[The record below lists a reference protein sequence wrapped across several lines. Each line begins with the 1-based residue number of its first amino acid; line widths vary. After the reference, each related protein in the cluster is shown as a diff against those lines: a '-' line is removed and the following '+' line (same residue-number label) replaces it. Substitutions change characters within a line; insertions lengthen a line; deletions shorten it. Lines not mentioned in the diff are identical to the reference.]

1 MSMHVGKRL
10 PAVVFLMGPTAAGK
24 TELAVELSKMLPFE
38 IISVDSALIY
48 RGMDIGT
55 AKPAPQLLVKAPHHL
70 IDIIDPAQSYSAAD
84 FRQDALALMEDIT
97 ARGRIPLLVGGTMM
111 YFKALRD
118 GMATMPPADAR
129 VRQRLLDSARDRGWP
144 WLHQRLT
151 SVDPEA
157 AGRIKPS
164 DSQRLQRAL
173 EVYDLTGKPLSQW
186 HREQK
191 VQRFPYQVTNLAVA
205 PPDRAVLHERI
216 AMRFVRML
224 EEGFLDEVKSLY
236 SRGDLTAALPSVR
249 SVGYRQAWSY
259 LEGELSYDD
268 MVERGIIATRQLAKR
283 QLTWLRSWPDVH
295 WLDSLS
301 SDLPGDALRVL
312 DSALGRSLDS
322 SSATRLR
329 A

>member
-1 MSMHVGKRL
+1 MVKHEGEPL
-10 PAVVFLMGPTAAGK
+10 PPAVFLMGPTAAGK
-24 TELAVELSKMLPFE
+24 TDLAVALGELFPFE

-55 AKPAPQLLVKAPHHL
+55 AKPEPEVLARAPHHL
-70 IDIIDPAQSYSAAD
+70 IDIVDPAQSYSAAD
-84 FRQDALALMEDIT
+84 FRQDALTLMADIT

-111 YFKALRD
+111 YFKVLKD
-118 GMATMPPADAR
+118 GMASMPQADAA
-129 VRQRLLDSARDRGWP
+129 VRQRLLDSARDHGWP
-144 WLHQRLT
+144 YLHQQLAR
-151 SVDPEA
+151 VDPEA
-157 AGRIKPS
+157 AQRIKPT

-173 EVYDLTGKPLSQW
+173 EVYELTGKPLSQW
-186 HREQK
+186 HREQEA
-191 VQRFPYQVTNLAVA
+191 QSLPYRVTSLALA
-205 PPDRAVLHERI
+205 PVDRAVLHERI
-216 AMRFVRML
+216 ALRFVRML

-236 SRGDLTAALPSVR
+236 ARPDLTTSLPSVR

-259 LEGELSYDD
+259 LDGELSYDD

-301 SDLPGDALRVL
+301 DNLSGDALDVL
-312 DSALGRSLDS
+312 GPALGQLPTNCAS
-322 SSATRLR
+322 RLR

>member
-1 MSMHVGKRL
+1 MVKHEGEPL
-10 PAVVFLMGPTAAGK
+10 PPAVFLMGPTAAGK
-24 TELAVELSKMLPFE
+24 TDLAVALGELLPFE

-55 AKPAPQLLVKAPHHL
+55 AKPEPEVLARAPHHL
-70 IDIIDPAQSYSAAD
+70 IDIVDPAQSYSAAD
-84 FRQDALALMEDIT
+84 FRQDALTLMADIT

-111 YFKALRD
+111 YFKVLKD
-118 GMATMPPADAR
+118 GMASMPPADAA
-129 VRQRLLDSARDRGWP
+129 VRQRLLDSARDHGWP
-144 WLHQRLT
+144 YLHQQLA

-157 AGRIKPS
+157 AERIKPT

-173 EVYDLTGKPLSQW
+173 EVYELTGKPLSQW
-186 HREQK
+186 HREQEA
-191 VQRFPYQVTNLAVA
+191 QSLPYRVTSLALA
-205 PPDRAVLHERI
+205 PVDRAILHERI
-216 AMRFVRML
+216 ALRFVKML

-236 SRGDLTAALPSVR
+236 ARPDLTTSLPSVR

-259 LEGELSYDD
+259 LDGELSYDD

-301 SDLPGDALRVL
+301 GNLSGDALSVL
-312 DSALGRSLDS
+312 GPALGQLPANRAS
-322 SSATRLR
+322 RLR

>member
-1 MSMHVGKRL
+1 MVKHEGEPL
-10 PAVVFLMGPTAAGK
+10 PPAVFLMGPTAAGK
-24 TELAVELSKMLPFE
+24 TDLAVALGELLPFE

-55 AKPAPQLLVKAPHHL
+55 AKPEPEVLARAPHHL
-70 IDIIDPAQSYSAAD
+70 IDIVDPAQSYSAAD
-84 FRQDALALMEDIT
+84 FRQDALTLMADIT

-111 YFKALRD
+111 YFKVLKD
-118 GMATMPPADAR
+118 GMASMPPADAA
-129 VRQRLLDSARDRGWP
+129 VRQRLLDSARDHGWP
-144 WLHQRLT
+144 YLHQQLA

-157 AGRIKPS
+157 AKRIKPT

-173 EVYDLTGKPLSQW
+173 EVYELTGKPLSQW

-191 VQRFPYQVTNLAVA
+191 AQSLPYRVTSLALA
-205 PPDRAVLHERI
+205 PVDRAILHERI
-216 AMRFVRML
+216 ALRFVKML

-236 SRGDLTAALPSVR
+236 ARPDLTTSLPSVR

-259 LEGELSYDD
+259 LDGELSYDD

-301 SDLPGDALRVL
+301 GNLSGDALSVL
-312 DSALGRSLDS
+312 GPALGQLPANRAS
-322 SSATRLR
+322 RLR

>member
-1 MSMHVGKRL
+1 MVKHEGEPL
-10 PAVVFLMGPTAAGK
+10 PPAVFLMGPTAAGK
-24 TELAVELSKMLPFE
+24 TDLAVALGELLPFE

-55 AKPAPQLLVKAPHHL
+55 AKPEPEVLARAPHHL
-70 IDIIDPAQSYSAAD
+70 IDIVDPAQSYSAAD
-84 FRQDALALMEDIT
+84 FRQDALTLMADIT

-111 YFKALRD
+111 YFKVLKD
-118 GMATMPPADAR
+118 GMASMPPADAA
-129 VRQRLLDSARDRGWP
+129 VRQRLLDSARDHGWP
-144 WLHQRLT
+144 YLHQQLA

-157 AGRIKPS
+157 AERIKPT

-173 EVYDLTGKPLSQW
+173 EVYELTGKPLSQW

-191 VQRFPYQVTNLAVA
+191 AQSLPYRVTSLALA
-205 PPDRAVLHERI
+205 PVDRAILHERI
-216 AMRFVRML
+216 ALRFVKML

-236 SRGDLTAALPSVR
+236 ARPDLTTSLPSVR

-259 LEGELSYDD
+259 LDGELSYDD

-301 SDLPGDALRVL
+301 GNLSGDALSVL
-312 DSALGRSLDS
+312 GPALGQLPANRAS
-322 SSATRLR
+322 RLR

>member
-1 MSMHVGKRL
+1 MVKHEGEPL
-10 PAVVFLMGPTAAGK
+10 PPAVFLMGPTAAGK
-24 TELAVELSKMLPFE
+24 TDLAVALGELFPFE

-55 AKPAPQLLVKAPHHL
+55 AKPEPEVLARAPHHL
-70 IDIIDPAQSYSAAD
+70 IDIVDPAQSYSAAD
-84 FRQDALALMEDIT
+84 FRQDALTLMADIT

-111 YFKALRD
+111 YFKVLKD
-118 GMATMPPADAR
+118 GMASMPPADAA
-129 VRQRLLDSARDRGWP
+129 VRQRLLDSARDHGWP
-144 WLHQRLT
+144 YLHQQLA

-157 AGRIKPS
+157 AERIKPT

-173 EVYDLTGKPLSQW
+173 EVYELTGKPLSQW

-191 VQRFPYQVTNLAVA
+191 AQSLPYRVTSLALA
-205 PPDRAVLHERI
+205 PVDRAILHERI
-216 AMRFVRML
+216 ALRFVRML

-236 SRGDLTAALPSVR
+236 ARPDLTTSLPSVR

-259 LEGELSYDD
+259 LDGELSYDD

-301 SDLPGDALRVL
+301 GNLSGDALSVL
-312 DSALGRSLDS
+312 GPALGQLPANRAS
-322 SSATRLR
+322 RLR

>member
-1 MSMHVGKRL
+1 MVKHEGEPL
-10 PAVVFLMGPTAAGK
+10 PPAVFLMGPTAAGK
-24 TELAVELSKMLPFE
+24 TDLAVALGELLPFE

-55 AKPAPQLLVKAPHHL
+55 AKPEPEVLARAPHHL
-70 IDIIDPAQSYSAAD
+70 IDIVDPAQSYSAAD
-84 FRQDALALMEDIT
+84 FRQDALTLMADIT

-111 YFKALRD
+111 YFKVLKD
-118 GMATMPPADAR
+118 GMASMPPADAT
-129 VRQRLLDSARDRGWP
+129 VRQRLLDSAQDHGWP
-144 WLHQRLT
+144 YLHQQLA

-157 AGRIKPS
+157 AERIKPT

-173 EVYDLTGKPLSQW
+173 EVYELTGKPLSQW
-186 HREQK
+186 HREQEA
-191 VQRFPYQVTNLAVA
+191 QSLPYRVTSLALA
-205 PPDRAVLHERI
+205 PVDRAILHERI
-216 AMRFVRML
+216 ALRFVKML

-236 SRGDLTAALPSVR
+236 ARPDLTTSLPSVR

-259 LEGELSYDD
+259 LDGELSYDD

-301 SDLPGDALRVL
+301 GNLSGDALSVL
-312 DSALGRSLDS
+312 GPALGQLPANRAS
-322 SSATRLR
+322 RLR

>member
-1 MSMHVGKRL
+1 MVKHEGEPL
-10 PAVVFLMGPTAAGK
+10 PPAVFLMGPTAAGK
-24 TELAVELSKMLPFE
+24 TDLAVALGELFPFE

-55 AKPAPQLLVKAPHHL
+55 AKPEPEVLARAPHHL
-70 IDIIDPAQSYSAAD
+70 IDIVDPAQSYSAAD
-84 FRQDALALMEDIT
+84 FRQDALTLMADIT

-111 YFKALRD
+111 YFKVLKD
-118 GMATMPPADAR
+118 GMASMPPADAA
-129 VRQRLLDSARDRGWP
+129 VRQRLLDSARDHGWP
-144 WLHQRLT
+144 YLHQQLA

-157 AGRIKPS
+157 AERIKPT

-173 EVYDLTGKPLSQW
+173 EVYELTGKPLSQW

-191 VQRFPYQVTNLAVA
+191 AQSLPYRVTSLALA
-205 PPDRAVLHERI
+205 PVDRAILHERI
-216 AMRFVRML
+216 ALRFVKML

-236 SRGDLTAALPSVR
+236 ARPDLTTSLPSVR

-259 LEGELSYDD
+259 LDGELSYDD

-301 SDLPGDALRVL
+301 GNLSGDALSVL
-312 DSALGRSLDS
+312 GPALGQLPANRAS
-322 SSATRLR
+322 RLR

>member
-1 MSMHVGKRL
+1 MVKHEGEPRP
-10 PAVVFLMGPTAAGK
+10 PAVFLMGPPAAGK
-24 TELAVELSKMLPFE
+24 TDLAVALGELLPFE

-55 AKPAPQLLVKAPHHL
+55 AKPEPEVLARAPHHL
-70 IDIIDPAQSYSAAD
+70 IDIVDPAQSYSAAD
-84 FRQDALALMEDIT
+84 FRQDALTLMADIT

-111 YFKALRD
+111 YFKVLKD
-118 GMATMPPADAR
+118 GMASMPPADAA
-129 VRQRLLDSARDRGWP
+129 VRQRLLDSARDHGWP
-144 WLHQRLT
+144 YLHQQLA

-157 AGRIKPS
+157 AERIKPT

-173 EVYDLTGKPLSQW
+173 EVYELTGKPLSQW

-191 VQRFPYQVTNLAVA
+191 ARSLPYRVTSLALA
-205 PPDRAVLHERI
+205 PVDRAILHERI
-216 AMRFVRML
+216 ALRFVKML

-236 SRGDLTAALPSVR
+236 ARPDLTTSLPSVR

-259 LEGELSYDD
+259 LDGELSYDD

-301 SDLPGDALRVL
+301 GNLSGDALSVL
-312 DSALGRSLDS
+312 GPALGQLPANRAS
-322 SSATRLR
+322 RLR